1 MNSRSHYESIMIQ
14 NGQVLENIAMDNIN
28 QNGNILKLVNDKLR
42 KKRYFYS
49 NKNNRT
55 KKFRKNVLNSV
66 FANARVPN
74 FYHYSK
80 PVKIRSRKI
89 GKENRKKSKKNRV
102 LEKEK

>member
-1 MNSRSHYESIMIQ
+1 MNSRSHYESIIIQ
-14 NGQVLENIAMDNIN
+14 NGQVLENIAIDNIN
-28 QNGNILKLVNDKLR
+28 QNVMLNDKLR

-55 KKFRKNVLNSV
+55 NKFRKNILNSV

>member
-1 MNSRSHYESIMIQ
+1 MNSRSHYESKIIQ

-28 QNGNILKLVNDKLR
+28 QNGNIIKLVNDKLR
-42 KKRYFYS
+42 KKRYIYS
-49 NKNNRT
+49 RT

-80 PVKIRSRKI
+80 PVKIRSSKI

>member
-1 MNSRSHYESIMIQ
+1 MNNRSHYESIIIQ
-14 NGQVLENIAMDNIN
+14 NGQVLENIAIDNIN
-28 QNGNILKLVNDKLR
+28 QNVMLNDKLR

-55 KKFRKNVLNSV
+55 KKFRKNILNSV

>member
-28 QNGNILKLVNDKLR
+28 QNVMLNDKLR

-49 NKNNRT
+49 RT

>member
-1 MNSRSHYESIMIQ
+1 MNSRSHYESKIVQ

-28 QNGNILKLVNDKLR
+28 QNGNIIKLVNDKLH

-55 KKFRKNVLNSV
+55 KKFRKNLINNG
-66 FANARVPN
+66 FAKASMPN

-89 GKENRKKSKKNRV
+89 GKGNRKKSKNNQV
-102 LEKEK
+102 